1 MEKYDQDIKVET
13 RESVDPTLIRVQE
26 LQEELKGLEEY
37 QYMTDK
43 DVAQSIQLI
52 GDSVISEESIH
63 KIKDQAYKDIDYVE
77 YIEEISSFLD
87 RQNKL
92 HESGKP
98 SLEVEESLLAPGEEE
113 EFEIGDGYYAL
124 MPPAGNYHKNKI
136 TVSTSNNL
144 NDRNTSPR
152 GVLYNLAVK
161 GFDPN
166 TLVVQHEVIHHYQRN
181 KESSPLLKLLHS
193 LSVDKNSKKLLEE
206 IHARLHH
213 SMVGAPWAFD
223 DDKNI
228 KALSTKN
235 YGLSKKEQDELIRA
249 SDCIKKLYAL
259 DVSNRRIAHLV
270 SGAKDLADI
279 SLFEQEVRE
288 NMSEKNINK
297 KELTAL
303 VSIDELQRR
312 VVHLRSRKIAQEMIK
327 ELMFSAK

>member
-1 MEKYDQDIKVET
+1 MEKYQHDIVVET
-13 RESVDPTLIRVQE
+13 QESADSILVRVQE
-26 LQEELKGLEEY
+26 LKEELKTLEEY

-43 DVAQSIQLI
+43 DVARSIQLI

-63 KIKDQAYKDIDYVE
+63 KIKDQAYKGIDYVE
-77 YIEEISSFLD
+77 YIEEISAFLD
-87 RQNKL
+87 KQNKL

-98 SLEVEESLLAPGEEE
+98 SLEVEKQALAPGEEE
-113 EFEIGDGYYAL
+113 ELEIGDGYYAL
-124 MPPAGNYHKNKI
+124 MPPAGNYHKKKI
-136 TVSTSNNL
+136 TVSISSNL

-181 KESSPLLKLLHS
+181 KESSLLLKLLHS
-193 LSVDKNSKKLLEE
+193 LSADKNSKKLLEE

-213 SMVGAPWAFD
+213 SMIGASWAFD

-235 YGLSKKEQDELIRA
+235 YGLS
-249 SDCIKKLYAL
+249 
-259 DVSNRRIAHLV
+259 
-270 SGAKDLADI
+270 
-279 SLFEQEVRE
+279 
-288 NMSEKNINK
+288 K